1 MHRRILIGA
10 ALVPVVLLGIAAVVR
25 PTVEYNSDATS
36 AEAGSWFI
44 AGPVTEL
51 LQPSRTLPP
60 TGTAIER
67 RDGKLQWLASSEKGP
82 QIASV
87 NVSSIRLTSGAPL
100 LRSILDD
107 DPTFSAQVEAVV
119 QTSDGKSTALRMTFW
134 DYGLVTPWG
143 LRSSGDGLKP
153 MSVIWD

>member
-1 MHRRILIGA
+1 MHRRILIVA
-10 ALVPVVLLGIAAVVR
+10 ALVLVVLLGIAAVTH
-25 PTVEYNSDATS
+25 PTVEYSPNATT
-36 AEAGSWFI
+36 AEAGSSFI
-44 AGPVTEL
+44 AEPVTEL
-51 LQPSRTLPP
+51 LRTSNTLPP
-60 TGTAIER
+60 RGTAIER
-67 RDGKLQWLASSEKGP
+67 RDGKLQWLAPPEKGP

-87 NVSSIRLTSGAPL
+87 KMSRIKLTSGAPL

-119 QTSDGKSTALRMTFW
+119 ETGDGKSTALRMTFW

-143 LRSSGDGLKP
+143 LRSFGDGLKP

>member
-1 MHRRILIGA
+1 MHRRIFVVS
-10 ALVPVVLLGIAAVVR
+10 ALVPVVLLSIAAVIR
-25 PTVEYNSDATS
+25 PAVEYGSDPTGGA
-36 AEAGSWFI
+36 AGSSSI
-44 AGPVTEL
+44 AGSVMEL
-51 LQPSRTLPP
+51 LRPSRTLPP

-67 RDGKLQWLASSEKGP
+67 RDGKLQWLASPENGP

-87 NVSSIRLTSGAPL
+87 KMSRIRLTSGAPL
-100 LRSILDD
+100 LMSILDD
-107 DPTFSAQVEAVV
+107 DPTFSALVEAVV